1 MGKLLDSGSLFLDAH
16 FTIEAIECET
26 IPSKHHFN
34 QIQEAHKLRKDNS
47 PEARILVAQPTWALM
62 SILQD

>member
-16 FTIEAIECET
+16 FTIKVIECEM

-34 QIQEAHKLRKDNS
+34 QIQEACKMRKDNS
-47 PEARILVAQPTWALM
+47 PEARILVVQPTWALM